1 MNNVVGAGYFRTIFM
16 MKELMSLSVKLIVV
30 STMLLFS
37 FFVHSQCIVINE
49 IMINPSGPNDGQNT
63 PNTSEWI
70 ELYNTCSTPVDI
82 SCYSITDGDFSVVIP
97 SGTVLQPYSFYVIG
111 SQNSNA
117 VINLNWAS
125 CNCTTQNASNQTGVF
140 GNSNEQ
146 VLLHDDQGV
155 LLDAIIWGGGQAFN
169 PITTSTNT
177 GCTARTYDYSISE
190 ISGFSENIGGAGG
203 SDCSLARACDGSMT
217 WVEMCGILSTPG
229 ASNGGMAPTIAF
241 SATSTNICVGGCV
254 NFSYT
259 GNGNPSQYSWTFE
272 GSSTATSISAG
283 PFGICYPSAGV
294 YDVTLS
300 VTNACGTFT
309 TTIEDY
315 IHVSANANVTITA
328 GGSTAFCTGGSV
340 LLQTTATGPYQW
352 YSGTNAIPGATSQTY
367 TATQAGN
374 YSLTTTGNCGG
385 TSNAIEV
392 TIASGLQPVIVANG
406 PVNLCNNQTVDLSV
420 DGVYSTYQWYSGT
433 NPVPG
438 ATSAT
443 YTASQSGTYSV
454 FVTNQGCEGT
464 SNTIQVNSTVI
475 FAPPMTG
482 NFSECQ
488 GESIS
493 LQVSD
498 IYDSYQWLSSGT
510 PIPGA
515 TSPSYSFTLNQ
526 TVEISVTVVD
536 HLCEATSDEIVI
548 TSIPSPQV
556 TISPSQ
562 DVQACQSSYTLTGT
576 SSTGNYQWLNSGVP
590 IPGATSAT
598 YLVTQDGDYSFVS
611 TSATGNCESTSTEV
625 TVILETELDVEI
637 VATALEACEGQT
649 ITLSISGSYDNI
661 TWSNN
666 ASTSSITVN
675 STGVYSITVNTGGC
689 TATDEVSIL
698 FNPMPVANAGNDT
711 ISDCDSG
718 VALIG
723 SGTGTLAWLP
733 DPGLTIGTNPAVAQ
747 AYPNQTMYFTLTATI
762 GSCVATDQVLVEVDC
777 SSIYIPN
784 IFTPNGDGVNDFFQV
799 DARGVSYYHLQIFNR
814 WGEMLFESKDP
825 KKVWNGGKQDY
836 YAPDGVYFWT
846 LDVLDFQGR
855 PMLESNHGHIT
866 VAR

>member
-1 MNNVVGAGYFRTIFM
+1 MKFFSRLVVLTGILMGALNGQ
-16 MKELMSLSVKLIVV
+16 
-30 STMLLFS
+30 
-37 FFVHSQCIVINE
+37 SQCIVINE
-49 IMINPSGPNDGQNT
+49 ILINPDDSNDGQNS

-70 ELYNTCSTPVDI
+70 ELYNTCPNPVDI
-82 SCYSITDGDFSVVIP
+82 SCYAISDGDFTVVIP
-97 SGTVLQPYSFYVIG
+97 PGTILQPYSFFVMG
-111 SQNSNA
+111 SSNSVA
-117 VINLNWAS
+117 TVNLNWAT
-125 CNCTTQNASNQTGVF
+125 CGCTTQSGIGEVGIF
-140 GNSNEQ
+140 GNNNEQ
-146 VLLHDDQGV
+146 VVLHNSAGV
-155 LLDAIIWGGGQAFN
+155 QQDAIYWGNGQTFSTLTT
-169 PITTSTNT
+169 TTSTGCAPITFSYSLSTITNT
-177 GCTARTYDYSISE
+177 
-190 ISGFSENIGGAGG
+190 FENIGSGG
-203 SDCSLARACDGSMT
+203 SDGCGKARACDGSNT
-217 WVEMCGILSTPG
+217 WIEVCGNLKTPG
-229 ASNGGMAPTIAF
+229 ASNNGQTPSITF
-241 SATSTNICVGGCV
+241 SASTTDICVGGCV

-259 GNGNPSQYSWTFE
+259 GNGNPTQYSWTFE

-283 PFGICYPSAGV
+283 PFGICYPTAGD
-294 YDVTLS
+294 YDVTLA

-309 TTIEDY
+309 TTVEDY

-328 GGSTAFCTGGSV
+328 GGPTTFCAGGSV
-340 LLQTTATGPYQW
+340 LLQTTSTGPYQW

-392 TIASGLQPVIVANG
+392 TIASGLQPVIAANG

-420 DGVYSTYQWYSGT
+420 DGAYATYQWFSGT
-433 NPVPG
+433 NPIPG

-443 YTASQSGTYSV
+443 YTVSQTGTYSIY
-454 FVTNQGCEGT
+454 VTNQGCDGT

-475 FAPPMTG
+475 LAPPMTG

-488 GESIS
+488 GESIT

-510 PIPGA
+510 AIPGA
-515 TSPSYSFTLNQ
+515 TNASYSFTLNQ

-548 TSIPSPQV
+548 TSIPSPLV
-556 TISPSQ
+556 TITPNQ

-598 YLVTQDGDYSFVS
+598 YVVTQDGDYSFVS
-611 TSATGNCESTSTEV
+611 TSTTGNCASNSSEV

-855 PMLESNHGHIT
+855 PMLDSDHSHGHIT
-866 VAR
+866 IAR